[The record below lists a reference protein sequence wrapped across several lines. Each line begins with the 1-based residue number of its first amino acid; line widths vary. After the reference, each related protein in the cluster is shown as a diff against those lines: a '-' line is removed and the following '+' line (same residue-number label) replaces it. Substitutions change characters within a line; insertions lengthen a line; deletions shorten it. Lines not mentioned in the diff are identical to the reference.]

1 MRNPLLFLV
10 VLALAA
16 CRDSSGGG
24 ATSFDA
30 TVTDL
35 IANGTDETSEPIAVE
50 GTTFAFPTAENAFDD
65 LLPPDSGAVVEQ

>member
-1 MRNPLLFLV
+1 MRTSLLLLAT
-10 VLALAA
+10 LALAA

-30 TVTDL
+30 TVTNL
-35 IANGTDETSEPIAVE
+35 IANGTDETSEPLAIE

-65 LLPPDSGAVVEQ
+65 LLPPDSGAVVDP